1 MRNTSETD
9 TLYISR
15 AAYFDTD
22 GKLEKSYFEKPIF
35 LAPMETVEI
44 IIDEKDAGGGTGS
57 NFIFDWHIAQ
67 GGSEPLFEAVMNS
80 TYSQQGIS
88 FTTQGVRVE

>member
-9 TLYISR
+9 TVYLSR

-22 GKLEKSYFEKPIF
+22 GKLERTYFEKPIF

-44 IIDEKDAGGGTGS
+44 IIDEKEEGGGTGS
-57 NFIFDWHIAQ
+57 NFIFDWHIPN
-67 GGSEPLFEAVMNS
+67 GVSEPLFEAIMNS

-88 FTTQGVRVE
+88 FTTQAMRIE